1 MSVEKIKIG
10 IICPSEI
17 AFRRFM
23 PALIQC
29 EEFEY
34 AGVAVANSDEWGGE
48 FSDEMR
54 KAEYAKAQKF
64 VEEYGGEIFDSYT
77 ALLTSDKIDAV
88 YLPLPPALHYKWGMQ
103 ALENSKHLFCE
114 KPSTTSYNDT
124 KKLIEFA
131 ESKNLA
137 VHENYMFRFHSQI
150 DYTLD
155 CIKNGRVGDVRLFR
169 ISFGFPMRSSND
181 FRYNKALGGGALLD
195 AGGYTLKLASI
206 LLGDSARV
214 KSSKLN
220 YIDGYEVD
228 MFGSATLENKDGI
241 VAQTAFGMDN
251 CYKCELE
258 IWGSKGTMFFNR
270 ILTAPAGFSPEVQY
284 KYGNEPVQ
292 TITLDADD
300 SFKKSINYFKT
311 CIDDENVRKE
321 SHTSIL
327 NQAKAVDVIRK
338 EN

>member
-1 MSVEKIKIG
+1 MSVKKIRIG

-23 PALIQC
+23 PALMQC
-29 EEFEY
+29 DDLEY
-34 AGVAVANSDEWGGE
+34 VGVAVANAVEWGGD
-48 FSDEMR
+48 FSSEMR
-54 KAEYAKAQKF
+54 KVEYAKAEKF
-64 VEEYGGEIFDSYT
+64 AEEYGGEIFDSYT

-103 ALENSKHLFCE
+103 ALMNSKHLFCE
-114 KPSTTSYNDT
+114 KPSTTNHKDT
-124 KKLIEFA
+124 KELIEFA

-150 DYTLD
+150 DFALD
-155 CIKNGRVGDVRLFR
+155 CVKNGKIGDVRLYR

-181 FRYNKALGGGALLD
+181 FRYSKALGGGALLD

-206 LLGDSARV
+206 LLGDSAEV
-214 KSSKLN
+214 KWSKLN

-241 VAQTAFGMDN
+241 IAQVAFGMDN

-258 IWGSKGTMFFNR
+258 IWGSKGTMLFNR
-270 ILTAPAGFSPEVQY
+270 ILTAPAGFSSQVQY

-292 TITLDADD
+292 TIMLDADD
-300 SFKKSINYFKT
+300 SFKKSINYFKM

-321 SHTSIL
+321 SYYSIL
-327 NQAKAVDVIRK
+327 QQSKAVDIIREK
-338 EN
+338 